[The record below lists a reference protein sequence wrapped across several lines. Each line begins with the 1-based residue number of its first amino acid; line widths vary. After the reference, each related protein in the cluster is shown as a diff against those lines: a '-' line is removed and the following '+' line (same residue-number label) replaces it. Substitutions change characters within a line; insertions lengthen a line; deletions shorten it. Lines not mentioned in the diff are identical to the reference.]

1 MQLNLYS
8 FIPKN
13 LAEKLAFYLDDT
25 QTRAGKWINL
35 ILTSLVLLSSAIFV
49 IETYSIPSQLVVIL
63 NKLNTFILIVF
74 LVEYILRFWSA
85 EHKLSYFFSLYSL
98 IDLIVILPLFVGDIG
113 ISYLRLLRWF
123 RILRLLRFV
132 ESQVFFD
139 RTEGE
144 DQLIIRRIIFT
155 LFTIVFVYSGLIYQ
169 VEHPINPQAFRTFID
184 AVYFCVVTMTT
195 VGFGDVTPLS
205 QGGRLLTILMI
216 ISGIALIPGQL
227 GALIKELVRNAN
239 RVETPCGGCGL
250 SRHDRDAR
258 FCKVCGT
265 SLESSPLNPS
275 RSPDAES

>member
-1 MQLNLYS
+1 MNLYY
-8 FIPKN
+8 FIPKD

-49 IETYSIPSQLVVIL
+49 IETYEIPIQVVLIL
-63 NKLNTFILIVF
+63 DKLNTLILLVF
-74 LVEYILRFWSA
+74 FLEYVLRFWA
-85 EHKLSYFFSLYSL
+85 APHKITYFFSLYSL
-98 IDLIVILPLFVGDIG
+98 IDLIVILPLFIGNFG

-139 RTEGE
+139 STEGE

-227 GALIKELVRNAN
+227 GALIKELVKNAN
-239 RVETPCGGCGL
+239 RVETPCEGCGL
-250 SRHDRDAR
+250 SRHDRDAQ

-265 SLESSPLNPS
+265 ALNSSPLNPA

>member
-1 MQLNLYS
+1 M
-8 FIPKN
+8 
-13 LAEKLAFYLDDT
+13 AEKLAFYLDDT
-25 QTRAGKWINL
+25 QTRTGKWINL
-35 ILTSLVLLSSAIFV
+35 ILTSLVLLSSVIFV
-49 IETYSIPSQLVVIL
+49 VETYQIPVQLTLIL
-63 NKLNTFILIVF
+63 NKLNTFILLVF
-74 LVEYILRFWSA
+74 FLEYILRLWSA
-85 EHKLSYFFSLYSL
+85 ENKLSYIFSLYSL
-98 IDLIVILPLFVGDIG
+98 IDLIVIIPLFIGDFG

-132 ESQVFFD
+132 ESKVFFD
-139 RTEGE
+139 STEAE
-144 DQLIIRRIIFT
+144 DQLIIRRILFT

-169 VEHPINPQAFRTFID
+169 VEHPTNPQAFRTFVD

-239 RVETPCGGCGL
+239 RVETPCPGCRL
-250 SRHDRDAR
+250 SRHDRDAQ

-265 SLESSPLNPS
+265 SLESSPLNPA
-275 RSPDAES
+275 RSPDAEK

>member
-1 MQLNLYS
+1 MQSNLSS
-8 FIPKN
+8 FIPKD
-13 LAEKLAFYLDDT
+13 LAEKLAFDLDDT
-25 QTRAGKWINL
+25 QTRTGKWINL
-35 ILTSLVLLSSAIFV
+35 ILTSLVLLSSVIFV
-49 IETYSIPSQLVVIL
+49 IETYPIPVELTWIL
-63 NKLNTFILIVF
+63 DRVNTFILIVF
-74 LVEYILRFWSA
+74 FLEYLIRFWA
-85 EHKLSYFFSLYSL
+85 AKHKINYFFSLYSL
-98 IDLIVILPLFVGDIG
+98 IDLIVILPLFIG
-113 ISYLRLLRWF
+113 NFEISYLRLLRWF

-144 DQLIIRRIIFT
+144 DKLIIRRIIFT

-169 VEHPINPQAFRTFID
+169 VEHSTNPQAFRTFID

-227 GALIKELVRNAN
+227 GALIKELLRNAN

-250 SRHDRDAR
+250 SRHDLDAQ

-265 SLESSPLNPS
+265 SLNSSPLNPV

>member
-1 MQLNLYS
+1 M
-8 FIPKN
+8 
-13 LAEKLAFYLDDT
+13 AEKLAFYLDDI

-35 ILTSLVLLSSAIFV
+35 ILTSLVLLSSVIFV
-49 IETYSIPSQLVVIL
+49 IETYPIPGELTLIL
-63 NKLNTFILIVF
+63 ARVNTAILIVF
-74 LVEYILRFWSA
+74 FVEYIIRFWAA
-85 EHKLSYFFSLYSL
+85 EQKINYLFSLYSI
-98 IDLIVILPLFVGDIG
+98 IDLIVILPLFIG
-113 ISYLRLLRWF
+113 NFEISYLRLLRWF

-169 VEHPINPQAFRTFID
+169 VEHPTNPQAFRTFID

-250 SRHDRDAR
+250 SRHDRDAQ

-265 SLESSPLNPS
+265 LLNSSPLNPS
-275 RSPDAES
+275 RSPDGES

>member
-1 MQLNLYS
+1 MRLNLYY
-8 FIPKN
+8 FIPKD

-49 IETYSIPSQLVVIL
+49 IETYEIPTQLALIL
-63 NKLNTFILIVF
+63 NKLNTLILIIFF
-74 LVEYILRFWSA
+74 LEYLLRFWSA
-85 EHKLSYFFSLYSL
+85 EDKLSYVFNLYSL
-98 IDLIVILPLFVGDIG
+98 IDLIVILPLFIG
-113 ISYLRLLRWF
+113 NFGIGYLRLLRWF

-139 RTEGE
+139 STEGE
-144 DQLIIRRIIFT
+144 DQLIIRRILFT
-155 LFTIVFVYSGLIYQ
+155 LFTIIFVYSGLIYQ
-169 VEHPINPQAFRTFID
+169 VEHPTNPQAFRTFID

-227 GALIKELVRNAN
+227 AALIKELVRNTN
-239 RVETPCGGCGL
+239 RVKTACRGCGL
-250 SRHDRDAR
+250 SRHDRDAQ

-265 SLESSPLNPS
+265 SLNSSPLHPA
-275 RSPDAES
+275 RSPDAEK